1 VRIAQIAPPVE
12 RVPPEGYGGTERVVS
27 FLTEALID
35 LGHEVTLF
43 ASGDSVTRARLRSI
57 CPQSLRK
64 IPGCRDYLPYFLLEI
79 DAALQSE
86 AEFDLLHFHTEF
98 FHFPFFRSRAN
109 RSVTTLHLR
118 LDTPDL
124 MLLFQGFPEM
134 PVVAISETQRKCI
147 PHANWAGT
155 VPHGLPE
162 NLYSLG
168 SGSGGYLLFLGR
180 ISAEKRPDLAIEIAR
195 RAGLELLIAAKID
208 PRHDAEYIDAVR
220 PLLSL
225 PHVHYL
231 GEANEC
237 QKQALIGDAVAMLFP
252 IQWPEPFGLSAI
264 EALACGTPVIAFP
277 YGAIPEILES
287 GKTGFIV
294 PNVEEAAKAVP
305 LAAQL
310 SRKEIRLA
318 FEKRFT
324 AERMAR
330 DYLAIYDTLL
340 GRGMGH

>member
-1 VRIAQIAPPVE
+1 MRIAQIAPPVE

-43 ASGDSVTRARLRSI
+43 ASGDSVTRAPLRSI

-64 IPGCRDYLPYFLLEI
+64 LPGCRDYLPYFLLEI

-124 MLLFQGFPEM
+124 VRLFQGFPEM
-134 PVVAISETQRKCI
+134 PVVAISQAQRKYI

-162 NLYSLG
+162 DLYSLG
-168 SGSGGYLLFLGR
+168 NGSGGYLVFLGR

-195 RAGLELLIAAKID
+195 RAGLELVIAAKID
-208 PRHDAEYIDAVR
+208 PRHDAEYINAIR
-220 PLLSL
+220 PLLTL

-231 GEANEC
+231 GEATEV
-237 QKQALIGDAVAMLFP
+237 QKQSLLGNAVAMLFP

-310 SRKEIRLA
+310 SRKQIRLA
-318 FEKRFT
+318 FENRFT
-324 AERMAR
+324 AQRMAR
-330 DYLAIYDTLL
+330 DYLAIYGNLV
-340 GRGMGH
+340 GEGVVA